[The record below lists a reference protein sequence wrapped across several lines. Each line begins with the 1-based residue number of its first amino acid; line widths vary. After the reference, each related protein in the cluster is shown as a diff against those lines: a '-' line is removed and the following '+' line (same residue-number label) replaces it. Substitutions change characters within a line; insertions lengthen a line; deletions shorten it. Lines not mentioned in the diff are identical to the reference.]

1 MHSLVKTVL
10 ESKQIFLSEKNLRVL
25 SHFPSDVLAQ
35 GDPFLLYQALSNL
48 IQNAIDFSPAGRQI
62 ELAGQLEAGRF
73 RFSVRDYGPGI
84 PEYAKARV
92 FEKFFSLQRPDTGGK
107 STGLGLNFVREV
119 AVLHQGEVS
128 LENCPEGG
136 VRATLILPYNG
147 CGVTPS
153 KFGF

>member
-1 MHSLVKTVL
+1 
-10 ESKQIFLSEKNLRVL
+10 LSRIPADILIE
-25 SHFPSDVLAQ
+25 
-35 GDPFLLYQALSNL
+35 GDTFLLHQALSNL
-48 IQNAIDFSPAGRQI
+48 VQNAIDFSPAGGQI

-92 FEKFFSLQRPDTGGK
+92 FEKFFSLQRPDTGAK

-119 AVLHQGEVS
+119 AVLHHGEVH

-136 VRATLILPYNG
+136 VSATLTLPCIVN
-147 CGVTPS
+147 
-153 KFGF
+153 